1 MQYAI
6 IQACILMVPLVIAC
20 SCRVFTC
27 CTAKY
32 ELNSEDEEDNDLNQP
47 ETAELDDMNFKSI

>member
-1 MQYAI
+1 MI
-6 IQACILMVPLVIAC
+6 PLVIAC